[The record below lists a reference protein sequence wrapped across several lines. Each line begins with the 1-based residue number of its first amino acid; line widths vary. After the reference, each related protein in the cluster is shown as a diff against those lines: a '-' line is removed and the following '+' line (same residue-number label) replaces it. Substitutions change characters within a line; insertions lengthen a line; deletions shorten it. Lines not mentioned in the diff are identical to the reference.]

1 MKSNSRK
8 PNRKSPPKDAN
19 QKAAAMAAK
28 LTSQPA
34 PKGVLAA
41 LLKRQAARKRDQGKQ
56 S

>member
-1 MKSNSRK
+1 MKSKSTK
-8 PNRKSPPKDAN
+8 PRKSPPKDTN
-19 QKAAAMAAK
+19 PKAASTVAK
-28 LTSQPA
+28 LTGQPA